1 MEEVLASLWPGDCQT
16 CGQSLGSTP
25 PALLVD
31 DLGILTKAS
40 LHHRA
45 CRAPAW
51 NDSLVITTSSTELLT
66 WRTVVLLLP
75 FDIRGGEMR
84 VAGLLVNPGLEEVWL
99 GRDGDGWRPRL
110 DPGFAAAGLT
120 PPTAGIFIGIHASG
134 LTGRLADGCLS
145 TGIAGR
151 PETYQTWAEAE
162 IRARPTGRRLLAHR
176 DPRCSPGAADSGR
189 AGPGPG
195 FAADLGRLGSAGP
208 RRRAAAVIAACSGTF
223 ADLATNA
230 RRKSKERT
238 SDRHHRAAP
247 APVSRLSVQLDDTP
261 DHVPGRPATRRAR
274 LASEGDGSA
283 SPAV

>member
-1 MEEVLASLWPGDCQT
+1 MLPDGALIDERTRSRLGEDAMEEVLASLWPGDCQT

-31 DLGILTKAS
+31 DLGIHAKAS

-75 FDIRGGEMR
+75 FDIRGGEIR

-99 GRDGDGWRPRL
+99 GRDGDGWHPRL

-120 PPTAGIFIGIHASG
+120 PPTAGISIGIPASG

-145 TGIAGR
+145 SGIAGR
-151 PETYQTWAEAE
+151 AETYQTWAEAE
-162 IRARPTGRRLLAHR
+162 IRAHARRDGGFLLIVTHAAHPAQLTP
-176 DPRCSPGAADSGR
+176 DGLGQALASPLTL
-189 AGPGPG
+189 AGWV
-195 FAADLGRLGSAGP
+195 RLGL
-208 RRRAAAVIAACSGTF
+208 GT
-223 ADLATNA
+223 
-230 RRKSKERT
+230 ER
-238 SDRHHRAAP
+238 P
-247 APVSRLSVQLDDTP
+247 P
-261 DHVPGRPATRRAR
+261 
-274 LASEGDGSA
+274 
-283 SPAV
+283 